1 MLDVAIGPSGTPAP
15 TGGKGCLYE
24 RAAGCGHPALRKRN
38 KECRARANARDA
50 LRMCNKRTRRADVG
64 IGPYE
69 NIASTAMGCVRRKE
83 HPYATR
89 LARVRVS
96 GQRMAAQRRCES
108 KVASLSVLVRGVGG
122 CPRGTH
128 FRRGRIPKPWVL
140 AAFFG
145 YFLPLLAESAPP
157 EAHDKGM
164 RKGITDVPVAVPKIS
179 ALPYGGRLKF

>member
-1 MLDVAIGPSGTPAP
+1 M
-15 TGGKGCLYE
+15 
-24 RAAGCGHPALRKRN
+24 
-38 KECRARANARDA
+38 
-50 LRMCNKRTRRADVG
+50 G

-83 HPYATR
+83 HPCATR
-89 LARVRVS
+89 LARARVS
-96 GQRMAAQRRCES
+96 GQRMVVQRRRESTAVNLRVRCARKEVFHTGRTPAAQ
-108 KVASLSVLVRGVGG
+108 
-122 CPRGTH
+122 
-128 FRRGRIPKPWVL
+128 RIPKPLVL

-145 YFLPLLAESAPP
+145 YFLPLLAESVPP